1 MILDLLFGYAVF
13 IIGVLMVVAAGMFIN
28 RRK

>member
-13 IIGVLMVVAAGMFIN
+13 IVGVLMVVAAGMFIN

>member
-13 IIGVLMVVAAGMFIN
+13 IIGALMVFLAGMFIN

>member
-13 IIGVLMVVAAGMFIN
+13 IVGALMVVAWGWFLN

>member
-13 IIGVLMVVAAGMFIN
+13 ILGALMVVAAGMFIN